1 MYSQGPQYPNSK
13 FKTQLCR
20 HFTQNGVCALAIR
33 CQFAHGPQE
42 LRQNAQQPQSFPEQ
56 TIQTN
61 AYNKVQG
68 INPMIVNYKTQLCKH
83 FNPQTGQCKNGPTC
97 TFAHGENEL
106 NTMPHLQNQYLLMQ
120 QQMKQ
125 MNQQQMQAE
134 LTQQILVMILTNMEH
149 IFPGQQQIIALLKQG
164 QEKAK
169 SGDTQGASEIIKL
182 IIHDQDR
189 SKEEKQ
195 QYQQIYNN
203 AQRHYDQKL
212 KDIQSSQQQQQ
223 QLY

>member
-1 MYSQGPQYPNSK
+1 MYQQATQYPNSK

-20 HFTQNGVCALAIR
+20 HFTSNGVCALGLR

-42 LRQNAQQPQSFPEQ
+42 LRANSLQTGYVEQ
-56 TIQTN
+56 VIPAN
-61 AYNKVQG
+61 NFNKVQG

-97 TFAHGENEL
+97 TFAHGESEL
-106 NTMPHLQNQYLLMQ
+106 NTMPYLQSQYQQMQ

-125 MNQQQMQAE
+125 MNQQQLQAD
-134 LTQQILVMILTNMEH
+134 LTQQILVMILTNMEL
-149 IFPGQQQIIALLKQG
+149 IFPGQQQILYLLKQG
-164 QEKAK
+164 QDKAK
-169 SGDTQGASEIIKL
+169 QGDTQGASDIIKQ
-182 IIHDQDR
+182 IIHDQER

-212 KDIQSSQQQQQ
+212 KEIQSQQQQ